1 MADTFG
7 PITTQEDFQARVNDI
22 VQERLRR
29 EREAANKR
37 YEGWMSPDDHQR
49 ALGEVTKAFDDYKKA
64 HEKDEQTIADLTAK
78 TKAYET
84 ASLKSRISHEVG
96 LPWGSADFLT
106 GEDEESIRTS
116 AETLKSLVGTAPAGN
131 VLPLKDPESGSGT
144 GTSTRDKFKTWFDE
158 TVNQ

>member
-1 MADTFG
+1 MADTFE

-37 YEGWMSPDDHQR
+37 YEGWISPEDHQR
-49 ALGEVTKAFDDYKKA
+49 ALDEATKAFDDFKKA
-64 HEKDEQTIADLTAK
+64 HATDEQTIADLTAK

-96 LPWGSADFLT
+96 LPWGSAEFLT

-116 AETLKSLVGTAPAGN
+116 AETLKSLVGTSPAGAP
-131 VLPLKDPESGSGT
+131 LPLKDPESGTAAGNA
-144 GTSTRDKFKTWFDE
+144 TRDKFKSWFDE
-158 TVNQ
+158 TMNQ

>member
-1 MADTFG
+1 MADNFE

-64 HEKDEQTIADLTAK
+64 HEQDEQMIADLTAK
-78 TKAYET
+78 NKAYET

-116 AETLKSLVGTAPAGN
+116 AETLKGLVGTAPAGN
-131 VLPLKDPESGSGT
+131 VLPLKDPESGAAT
-144 GTSTRDKFKTWFDE
+144 GGATRDKFKSWFE
-158 TVNQ
+158 ENLNQ

>member
-1 MADTFG
+1 MADTFE

-37 YEGWMSPDDHQR
+37 YEGWISPEDHQR
-49 ALGEVTKAFDDYKKA
+49 ALNEAAKAFDDFKKA
-64 HEKDEQTIADLTAK
+64 HASDEQTIADLTAK

>member
-1 MADTFG
+1 MADTFE

-37 YEGWMSPDDHQR
+37 YEGWMSPEDHQR
-49 ALGEVTKAFDDYKKA
+49 ALNEVTKAFDDFKKA
-64 HEKDEQTIADLTAK
+64 HATDEQTIADLTAK